1 MSGPDIIPTRQS
13 VSISWDRYQAL
24 ALAVAQDPILAA
36 DPAQQ
41 AALRNA
47 HARWSKAF
55 VEWNG
60 K

>member
-1 MSGPDIIPTRQS
+1 VAHLSTIPTRQS
-13 VSISWDRYQAL
+13 VSAAWDRYQAL
-24 ALAVAQDPILAA
+24 VLAVAADPMLAA

-41 AALRNA
+41 EALERA

-60 K
+60 Q